1 VKQQPKV
8 PVPAPRSAP
17 GATVFVLSALAACLA
32 LSAAGCRGN
41 KKPAQGTGEGLPLQ
55 VFARQWATDLTL
67 GRDTLRTL
75 HVREDTLFAYT
86 AGGRAVSLARDSG
99 SVQFSRP
106 IKGGGTALH
115 APVVMNEKVELPTD
129 RETTTATPVVFPT
142 ATTLEVLEK
151 GTGRFI
157 RSVGLKFSIR
167 SDAAGRGG
175 MLYLGAAER
184 GSSRAAA
191 LDIREPYV
199 PVRWELMTPGAAVS
213 AAPALWEDAVYF
225 GGEDGNVYA
234 VSAADREPIWPLAG
248 HVFKTG
254 GPIVGNLTADADSV
268 YVASTDYKLYVL
280 NRNNGRLRWQYFG
293 SNALRTGPAV
303 TSDTVYQ
310 YVPGTGLVALDK
322 AQGEFMRKPRWVAED
337 ATQLLAQ
344 DDRNAY
350 VRTKNNRIAARDKKT
365 GEVRFTSQ
373 RKDLTVFGTNLVK
386 EDGMIYAGTKSGRVI
401 AIRPVLKPGTVG
413 EVVMISSDER

>member
-8 PVPAPRSAP
+8 PAPAPRSAP
-17 GATVFVLSALAACLA
+17 GATVLVLSALAACLA
-32 LSAAGCRGN
+32 LTGGCRGN
-41 KKPAQGTGEGLPLQ
+41 KKPAQNTGQALPLQ
-55 VFARQWATDLTL
+55 TFARQWATDLTL
-67 GRDTLRTL
+67 SRDTLRTL
-75 HVREDTLFAYT
+75 HVRPDSIYAYT
-86 AGGRAVSLARDSG
+86 AGGRAVSLSRDGG

-106 IKGGGTALH
+106 IKGGQTALH
-115 APVVMNEKVELPTD
+115 APVVMNEKIELPTD
-129 RETTTATPVVFPT
+129 RESTTAIPVVFPT

-157 RSVGLKFSIR
+157 RSVGLKFSVR
-167 SDAAGRGG
+167 SDAVGRGG
-175 MLYLGAAER
+175 MVYLGAAER

-213 AAPALWEDAVYF
+213 STPALWEDAVYF

-234 VSAADREPIWPLAG
+234 LSTADREPIWPLAG

-254 GPIVGNLTADADSV
+254 SAIVAPLSVDAENL

-280 NRNNGRLRWQYFG
+280 NRNNGKLKWQYFG
-293 SNALRTGPAV
+293 SNALLAGPAV

-373 RKDLTVFGTNLVK
+373 RKDLTVFATNLVK
-386 EDGMIYAGTKSGRVI
+386 EDGMIYAGTKAGRVI

-413 EVVMISSDER
+413 EVVMVGSDE